1 MRQCAVDGIFLFA
14 VAALA
19 MSPRRICS
27 AMRRQDKEETWRC
40 YLQTIP
46 LTPRRGLIQI
56 NSRGDASSIVL
67 RHGFNVN

>member
-1 MRQCAVDGIFLFA
+1 
-14 VAALA
+14 
-19 MSPRRICS
+19 
-27 AMRRQDKEETWRC
+27 MRRQDKEETWRC

-46 LTPRRGLIQI
+46 LAPRRELIQI